1 MKKITQTGNIPINS
15 ITLLIGNYFRYF
27 KVFFVFWIL
36 PTFLFLLVNFFLN
49 KEKFIAI
56 YNNLIAVVIASSMH
70 NSIALNAVK
79 TSLTNSFASLTSSPT
94 YIAVNILSWLVMFVF
109 MSCLLVGIKHTFY
122 EKVSI
127 IAIFK
132 EGVKKFLNFLWTIIS
147 MSILVFVTIFCFI
160 ALLALPAYILGDS
173 AQFILIFPVF
183 IGIVFI
189 TSMFAFYMPLHFF
202 SDNNPLSCISYS
214 VKTFFSNILSLIV
227 MFCAAILVQLLIS
240 GIIAAI
246 GFICFT
252 LFKNGVIRL
261 DHITPTFIYIIS
273 AVVISAMFFMPYFTN
288 IMHIMVA
295 ASTFVAYP
303 ELIEEE
309 EIFSGTYEK
318 VPENFSSSGLTQ
330 NYEANNNSAIRI
342 DPAPIQQNY
351 VIGNEDT
358 SSFKTTT
365 GAEGLSVP
373 NTHRSNRPFLN
384 QKLDQ
389 TEFDRLTSKQ

>member
-15 ITLLIGNYFRYF
+15 ISLLIGNYFRYF

-36 PTFLFLLVNFFLN
+36 PTFLFLLANFFLN

-56 YNNLIAVVIASSMH
+56 YNNLIAVIIAASMH
-70 NSIALNAVK
+70 NSMALDAVK
-79 TSLTNSFASLTSSPT
+79 TAFTNSFASLTSSPA
-94 YIAVNILSWLVMFVF
+94 YIVMNILSWLVMFVF

-132 EGVKKFLNFLWTIIS
+132 EGIKKFFNFLWTSIS
-147 MSILVFVTIFCFI
+147 MSVLLLITIICFG
-160 ALLALPAYILGDS
+160 ALLVLPAYILGDS
-173 AQFILIFPVF
+173 AQIILILPVMIGMIF
-183 IGIVFI
+183 IV
-189 TSMFAFYMPLHFF
+189 SMFAFYMPLHFF

-227 MFCAAILVQLLIS
+227 MFFAALLVQLIIS

-261 DHITPTFIYIIS
+261 DHITPTFIYIVS

-288 IMHIMVA
+288 IMHIMLA

-309 EIFSGTYEK
+309 AVYSGTYEK
-318 VPENFSSSGLTQ
+318 VPENFSSSGFAQ
-330 NYEANNNSAIRI
+330 NYEVNNNSAVRI
-342 DPAPIQQNY
+342 DNTPIQQNY

-373 NTHRSNRPFLN
+373 NTHKSNRPFLN